1 MGVARPRASYNPAGS
16 AGNRYQGHD
25 LSPARLSFFMA
36 ASCFP
41 KLNSIRFPFL
51 PFPSPLSPPPTIH
64 SSAPDSFSTS
74 PSCRRCDPLADLFPA
89 PPTLTALQIT
99 EIFFDCDNT
108 LVLSEELAFEA
119 CADLAN
125 EILEKRGIPDR
136 YTGSQLIKD
145 FVGQN
150 FRGMMISLQAKYKF
164 EMEKPELE
172 EYVTKEED
180 KVIAKLE
187 AKAQPCVGAT
197 EELEKLFASKKYGM
211 AVVSSS
217 ALRRVRASIKKVDQ
231 DKYFEHDKIFSAAT
245 SLEKPTSK
253 PDPAIYLHALDYVKK
268 TAAETVAVEDSKS
281 GALSAIRAGIPV
293 IGYVGS
299 YHGEELQTE
308 MSKRLIDLGAKVIM
322 TNWTEFEKC
331 MEVIENGPEAAQS
344 TL

>member
-1 MGVARPRASYNPAGS
+1 MRITPTSTPCLRFETRTVYYPA
-16 AGNRYQGHD
+16 
-25 LSPARLSFFMA
+25 
-36 ASCFP
+36 
-41 KLNSIRFPFL
+41 
-51 PFPSPLSPPPTIH
+51 
-64 SSAPDSFSTS
+64 
-74 PSCRRCDPLADLFPA
+74 
-89 PPTLTALQIT
+89 TLLIIVLQIT

-125 EILEKRGIPDR
+125 EILEAQGIPDR
-136 YTGSQLIKD
+136 YTGDQLIKD

-150 FRGMMISLQAKYKF
+150 FRGMMKSLQSKYGF
-164 EMEKPELE
+164 ELE
-172 EYVTKEED
+172 PEKLEAYVLKEED

-187 AKAQPCVGAT
+187 AKAKPCVGACQ
-197 EELEKLFASKKYGM
+197 ELDKLFASKKYDI

-231 DKYFEHDKIFSAAT
+231 EKYFSHDLVFSAAT

-281 GALSAIRAGIPV
+281 GATAAVRAGIWT

-299 YHGEELQTE
+299 YNGEETQE
-308 MSKRLIDLGAKVIM
+308 QMSKTLKELGVHIIM
-322 TNWTEFEKC
+322 KDWSEFEKC
-331 MEVIENGPEAAQS
+331 MEYIENLPPKES
-344 TL
+344 TQTSSL